1 MALPGHAADNVRR
14 GLHHVPHHEEGG
26 GGVVLLQ
33 RVQDWLRVSVLVT
46 AVKGQIDYFFG
57 TIPQIIRP
65 VFGQLLLGGIAHGG
79 LALVL
84 EGQAPV
90 PGHGDGG
97 GGPGGADRLL
107 TGQGEDHGG
116 GEQQRGQRR
125 EHPQRA
131 SVGMGH
137 GWLPPFDE
145 SSLVFHG
152 KRSQT
157 GAFCGQTGS

>member
-1 MALPGHAADNVRR
+1 MTHANRRSLRVFTALTALLLAAAVVR
-14 GLHHVPHHEEGG
+14 LHHVPHHEKGG

-33 RVQDWLRVSVLVT
+33 RVQDGLRVPVFVP
-46 AVKGQIDYFFG
+46 AVKGEIDYFFG

-65 VFGQLLLGGIAHGG
+65 VLGQLLLGGIAHRG

-107 TGQGEDHGG
+107 IGQGEDHGG
-116 GEQQRGQRR
+116 GEQPRG
-125 EHPQRA
+125 HSFVHA
-131 SVGMGH
+131 AC
-137 GWLPPFDE
+137 PFHII
-145 SSLVFHG
+145 STLF
-152 KRSQT
+152 
-157 GAFCGQTGS
+157 